1 MKDYIKKLLR
11 EGLFGEK
18 DFPDVEMI
26 NHGKVVDE
34 SIETK
39 DIVLTLY
46 RGVITHEG
54 GKNPE
59 LVEYDKEHYILKV
72 ANFPDKLIWFTRDE
86 DFASGYAG
94 SALITYELPVK
105 KHVKVLTY
113 EDGYKENDFYYGNKD
128 VKSAY
133 GRGVISAVSTINSPL
148 YFGIEL
154 PKHWYWSYKDEKHI
168 VCDSDLI
175 IPKENVKIN

>member
-1 MKDYIKKLLR
+1 MKGYIKQLLR

-39 DIVLTLY
+39 DMTLKLY
-46 RGVITHEG
+46 RGVSTHEG

-72 ANFPDKLIWFTRDE
+72 TNFPDKLIWFTRDE
-86 DFASGYAG
+86 DFANGYAG
-94 SALITYELPVK
+94 LALITYELPVV
-105 KHVKVLTY
+105 KHIKVLTY
-113 EDGYKENDFYYGNKD
+113 EDGHKENDFFYE
-128 VKSAY
+128 
-133 GRGVISAVSTINSPL
+133 I
-148 YFGIEL
+148 
-154 PKHWYWSYKDEKHI
+154 
-168 VCDSDLI
+168 
-175 IPKENVKIN
+175 KI